1 MTLGEKQ
8 VEFARLVPRL
18 IDKAFEMGYT
28 VTLGECWRSAEEAA
42 RLAKLGKGI
51 VGSLHTIKLA
61 IDINLFRNGVYLTDT
76 ESHRMLGTWWEAQ
89 SAGKDFVTAWGGH
102 WGDGNH
108 YSIAHGGKK

>member
-1 MTLGEKQ
+1 MELKEKQ

-18 IDKAFEMGYT
+18 IDKAFEFGYT
-28 VTLGECWRSAEEAA
+28 VTLGECLRPPEMAA
-42 RLAKLGKGI
+42 IYAKQGKGI
-51 VGSLHTIKLA
+51 NGSLHTLKLA